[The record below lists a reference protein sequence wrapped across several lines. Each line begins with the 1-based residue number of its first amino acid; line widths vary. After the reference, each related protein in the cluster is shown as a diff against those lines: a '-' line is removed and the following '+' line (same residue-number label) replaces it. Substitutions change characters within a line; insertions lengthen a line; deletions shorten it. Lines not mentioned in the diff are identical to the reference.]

1 VKEETTMW
9 KIYPLDVGDLEY
21 DKSEAILRR
30 RMGERGKERF
40 IAWYLTDGALHVVVD
55 TGPPEEV
62 HSRAWH
68 PYNNPR
74 IAERQQIGAALAQQ
88 GVALDQINLVI
99 LTHLHW
105 DHAGNMPLFKNAEF
119 VVSHDELVYAI
130 DPCPIHYVAYEAAQ
144 LGLTPP
150 FLQVM
155 QRTRTISMREQELV
169 PGLLALP
176 TPGHTPGSI
185 SMVVA
190 TSAGPYV
197 ITGDAVS
204 CYENLEGDPA
214 KKLKYLPTG
223 IYTDLRAMW
232 NSMAL
237 IDAKALF
244 KRDHVLPGHDS
255 AVFQH
260 SYYPCGQ

>member
-1 VKEETTMW
+1 MW

-21 DKSEAILRR
+21 DESEVVLRR

-40 IAWYLTDGALHVVVD
+40 VAWYLTDGAKHVVVD
-55 TGPPEEV
+55 TGPPDEA
-62 HSRAWH
+62 HARAWH

-74 IAERQQIGAALAQQ
+74 ISERQQIGAALEQH
-88 GVALDQINLVI
+88 GVGLDEINLVI

-105 DHAGNMPLFKNAEF
+105 DHAGNMPLFRNADF
-119 VVSHDELVYAI
+119 VVSHDELAYAI
-130 DPCPIHYVAYEAAQ
+130 DPCPIHYVAYEAVQ
-144 LGLTPP
+144 IGLTPP
-150 FLQVM
+150 FLNVM
-155 QRTRTISMREQELV
+155 QRTRTIAMREHEVV
-169 PGLLALP
+169 PGLIALP

-185 SMVVA
+185 SIVA
-190 TSAGPYV
+190 TTVAGPYV

-204 CYENLEGDPA
+204 SYRNLEGDPA

-223 IYTDLRAMW
+223 IFTDLLAMW

-237 IDAKALF
+237 IDEKALF

-255 AVFQH
+255 RVFRQH
-260 SYYPCGQ
+260 CYPDGL

>member
-1 VKEETTMW
+1 MW
-9 KIYPLDVGDLEY
+9 KIYPLDVGDLEQ
-21 DKSEAILRR
+21 DKSEAVFRR
-30 RMGERGKERF
+30 RMGERGQGRF
-40 IAWYLTDGALHVVVD
+40 IAWYLTDGASHVVVD
-55 TGPPEEV
+55 TGPPDEP
-62 HSRAWH
+62 HSRTWH

-74 IAERQQIGAALAQQ
+74 ISERQQIAGALAQH
-88 GVALDQINLVI
+88 GVGPDEISLVI

-105 DHAGNMPLFKNAEF
+105 DHAGNMPLFRNADF

-150 FLQVM
+150 FLPVM
-155 QRTRTISMREQELV
+155 GRMRTISMSEQEIV
-169 PGLLALP
+169 PGLVALP

-185 SMVVA
+185 SLVV
-190 TSAGPYV
+190 TTTAGPYV
-197 ITGDAVS
+197 ITGDAVC

-223 IYTDLRAMW
+223 LYTDLLAMW

-237 IDAKALF
+237 IDAKALYR
-244 KRDHVLPGHDS
+244 RDHVLPAHDS
-255 AVFQH
+255 RVFQH
-260 SYYPCGQ
+260 RSYPSAG